1 MSMGHSAAFAV
12 VIEEEY
18 LEKLKLEE
26 LSLFYQAVEDAGAT
40 VENFAAVVR
49 FEYYDI
55 DDIEAMYY
63 EDDPT
68 PDEVLERTG
77 PIIDAYEKLREAF
90 KARTGLALFLNHH
103 NSEDEGDI
111 YDDVN
116 GCFWELS
123 FSDVYML
130 TPEAKKLQETIMF
143 DIQRYV
149 VYG

>member
-1 MSMGHSAAFAV
+1 MSMGYSAASV
-12 VIEEEY
+12 VIIEEED

-40 VENFAAVVR
+40 VEHVAAVVR
-49 FEYYDI
+49 FQYYDN

-68 PDEVLERTG
+68 QDEALERTR

-90 KARTGLALFLNHH
+90 KTRTGLGMFLNIH

-111 YDDVN
+111 YDGVN

-130 TPEAKKLQETIMF
+130 TPEAEKLKETIPF

>member
-1 MSMGHSAAFAV
+1 MSMGHSAVFSV
-12 VIEEEY
+12 VIEEED

-40 VENFAAVVR
+40 VENVAAVVR
-49 FEYYDI
+49 FEDYDI
-55 DDIEAMYY
+55 DDMYY

-68 PDEVLERTG
+68 EDEALERTR
-77 PIIDAYEKLREAF
+77 PIIDAYEKLHEAF
-90 KARTGLALFLNHH
+90 KARTGLGLFLNVH
-103 NSEDEGDI
+103 NSKDEGDI

-130 TPEAKKLQETIMF
+130 TPEAEKLQETIPF
-143 DIQRYV
+143 DIQHYV

>member
-1 MSMGHSAAFAV
+1 MLF
-12 VIEEEY
+12 
-18 LEKLKLEE
+18 LNLKL
-26 LSLFYQAVEDAGAT
+26 T
-40 VENFAAVVR
+40 VENFAPVVS

-55 DDIEAMYY
+55 DDIKNMYY

-68 PDEVLERTG
+68 PDEVLLRTR
-77 PIIDAYEKLREAF
+77 PIIGAYEKLREAF
-90 KARTGLALFLNHH
+90 EARTGLALFLNYH
-103 NSEDEGDI
+103 NSKDAGYI
-111 YDDVN
+111 YDDVS

-149 VYG
+149 VYE

>member
-1 MSMGHSAAFAV
+1 MSMGHSAVFSV
-12 VIEEEY
+12 VIEEED

-40 VENFAAVVR
+40 VENVAAVVR
-49 FEYYDI
+49 FEDYDI
-55 DDIEAMYY
+55 DDMYY

-68 PDEVLERTG
+68 EDEALERTR
-77 PIIDAYEKLREAF
+77 PIIDAYEKLHEAF
-90 KARTGLALFLNHH
+90 KARTGLGLFLNIH

-130 TPEAKKLQETIMF
+130 TPEAEKLQETIPF
-143 DIQRYV
+143 DIQHYV